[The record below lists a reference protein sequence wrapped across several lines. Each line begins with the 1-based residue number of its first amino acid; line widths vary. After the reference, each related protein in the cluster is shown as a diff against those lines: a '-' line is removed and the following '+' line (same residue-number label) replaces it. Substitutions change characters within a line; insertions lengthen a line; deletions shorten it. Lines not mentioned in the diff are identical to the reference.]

1 MPAPDQFHFTAY
13 PGLDGVHLVRSAGPV
28 PTSARHSH
36 RSLCVGAVLSGERV
50 LSVEDRD
57 IRVAAGQVMA
67 LTPGLVHACPD
78 AGASEA
84 VIICVSADQ
93 LDRLGFDA
101 ACLGRVEPCLED
113 PALFVCVTGLAGLAG
128 DRVSSL
134 ERDGALQA
142 LLARLEEIG
151 RGGPDPAAKSQSRP
165 EPVDAAARHLA
176 AHAGEE
182 VRLEQLARLAGMSP
196 CRLNRLFSRH
206 MGMPPH
212 EYQTLLRV
220 RAVKEAIG
228 SGVGIAEASAQAG
241 FFDQSHMTRCFK
253 KVVGMTPGLYARG
266 VFRA

>member
-13 PGLDGVHLVRSAGPV
+13 PGLDGVHLVRSVGPV

-36 RSLCVGAVLSGERV
+36 CSLCVGAVLSGERV
-50 LSVEDRD
+50 LSVAGRD
-57 IRVAAGQVMA
+57 IRIAAGQVMVLA
-67 LTPGLVHACPD
+67 PGLVHACPD

-84 VIICVSADQ
+84 VVLSVSVGQ

-101 ACLGRVEPCLED
+101 ACLGRVEPCLDD
-113 PALFVCVTGLAGLAG
+113 PALFVCVTGLAGLAE
-128 DRVSSL
+128 DSAASL

-151 RGGPDPAAKSQSRP
+151 RGGPDPAADSRSRP
-165 EPVDAAARHLA
+165 EPVDAAVRHLA

-182 VRLEQLARLAGMSP
+182 VRLDHLARLAGMSP

-212 EYQTLLRV
+212 EYQALLRV
-220 RAVKEAIG
+220 RAVKEA
-228 SGVGIAEASAQAG
+228 VGAGLGLAEAAAQAG
-241 FFDQSHMTRCFK
+241 FFDQSHMTRCFR
-253 KVVGMTPGLYARG
+253 KVVGMTPGQYARG
-266 VFRA
+266 VSRS